1 MGRSREEPK
10 FDSVLYQ
17 TEGASCYL
25 SAMTLI
31 YKLLP
36 ASLWR
41 EAEAAGV
48 FAGAGIDLADGY
60 IHFSTRAQVEE
71 TAARYFAG
79 VADLLLVAV
88 EAEPLGDALK
98 WEASRG
104 GDLFPHLYGTLPV
117 ARVAKVSAPPM
128 RADGGHDFAGLLE

>member
-1 MGRSREEPK
+1 
-10 FDSVLYQ
+10 
-17 TEGASCYL
+17 
-25 SAMTLI
+25 MTHI

-48 FAGAGIDLADGY
+48 FAGAGIDLSDGY

-79 VADLLLVAV
+79 VPDLLLVAV
-88 EAEPLGDALK
+88 EAERLGAALK
-98 WEASRG
+98 WEPSRG

-117 ARVAKVSAPPM
+117 DLVARVAALPL
-128 RADGGHDFAGLLE
+128 RADGGHDFSGLLE

>member
-1 MGRSREEPK
+1 
-10 FDSVLYQ
+10 
-17 TEGASCYL
+17 
-25 SAMTLI
+25 MTLI

-79 VADLLLVAV
+79 VADLTLVAV
-88 EAEPLGDALK
+88 EAEPLGAALK

-117 ARVAKVSAPPM
+117 DRVAKVAAVPL
-128 RADGGHDFAGLLE
+128 RDDGGHDFAGLIE

>member
-1 MGRSREEPK
+1 
-10 FDSVLYQ
+10 
-17 TEGASCYL
+17 
-25 SAMTLI
+25 MTLI

-36 ASLWR
+36 ALLWR

-71 TAARYFAG
+71 TAARYFAN

-98 WEASRG
+98 WEPSRG

-117 ARVAKVSAPPM
+117 ASVASVAPLPL
-128 RADGGHDFAGLLE
+128 RDDGGHDFAGLLE

>member
-1 MGRSREEPK
+1 
-10 FDSVLYQ
+10 
-17 TEGASCYL
+17 
-25 SAMTLI
+25 MTLI

-71 TAARYFAG
+71 TAARYFNG

-98 WEASRG
+98 WEPSRG
-104 GDLFPHLYGTLPV
+104 GDLFPHLYGALPV
-117 ARVAKVSAPPM
+117 ARVAKVAAPPM
-128 RADGGHDFAGLLE
+128 GADGGHDFAGLLE

>member
-1 MGRSREEPK
+1 MSAVVKPFIRAP
-10 FDSVLYQ
+10 YH
-17 TEGASCYL
+17 GAPNACYL

-71 TAARYFAG
+71 TAARYFNG

-98 WEASRG
+98 WEPSRG

-117 ARVAKVSAPPM
+117 ARVAKVAALPM
-128 RADGGHDFAGLLE
+128 RADGGHDFAGLIE